1 MEAKLAQ
8 LKKATT
14 ISETEMLKA
23 KELYNDSDTCLSMAK
38 EALRSMD
45 AEDQKKIMINDTKL
59 PELLELNA
67 LAKNSYIE
75 LEKRHATNMKYVKL
89 IEEKINK

>member
-1 MEAKLAQ
+1 
-8 LKKATT
+8 
-14 ISETEMLKA
+14 
-23 KELYNDSDTCLSMAK
+23 MAK

-75 LEKRHATNMKYVKL
+75 SEERHATNMKYVKL
-89 IEEKINK
+89 IKEKINK